1 MAYLTGEDALGPDLA
16 ATVGSLVG
24 GYVFAT
30 LGKAK
35 PGSPWTV
42 AGEAGTLAAASV
54 ARRLT
59 QSPYLSAIAEG
70 LQYGTA
76 FGLGEWVGEATTTL
90 GHHGPGAV
98 QPWLPGGSAGT
109 AGSSLASASLARPK
123 AEVARADLVQ
133 PLPVTGPTTL
143 YRFQR
148 RRTAY

>member
-16 ATVGSLVG
+16 ATLGTLVG
-24 GYVFAT
+24 GYLFST

-35 PGSPWTV
+35 PGNPWTV
-42 AGEAGTLAAASV
+42 AGEAGTLAAAAV
-54 ARRLT
+54 TRRLT
-59 QSPYLSAIAEG
+59 NRPYLSAIAEG

-76 FGLGEWVGEATTTL
+76 FGLGEWIGEATTTL

-98 QPWLPGGSAGT
+98 QPWLPGGST
-109 AGSSLASASLARPK
+109 STASASLAQPK
-123 AEVARADLVQ
+123 AEVARADIVQ
-133 PLPVTGPTTL
+133 PLPTTGPTTL